1 MMRVVVN
8 GEPRT
13 VARGVTVD
21 TLVAALGRG
30 PRGIAVAVNR
40 EVVPRSTW
48 GEVQL
53 RPGDHVEVLDAA
65 QGG

>member
-1 MMRVVVN
+1 MRVVVN
-8 GEPRT
+8 GEAQT
-13 VARGVTVD
+13 VARGVTIAA
-21 TLVAALGRG
+21 LVAALGRG

-40 EVVPRSTW
+40 EVVPRSMW

-53 RPGDHVEVLDAA
+53 RPGDHVELLDAA